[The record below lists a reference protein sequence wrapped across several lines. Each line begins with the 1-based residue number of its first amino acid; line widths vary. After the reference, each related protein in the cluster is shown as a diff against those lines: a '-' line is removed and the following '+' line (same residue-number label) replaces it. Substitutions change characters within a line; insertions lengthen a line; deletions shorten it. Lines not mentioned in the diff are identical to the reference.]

1 MISMSSE
8 RMNHEK
14 KMLQGWCEQQLP
26 QRREQCSGHFMTYNR
41 RLFDSYKVALKSDMQ
56 DETDVTRNA
65 AYTVACE
72 DCMHVVEGRNRNSVY
87 GGSNDVVI
95 GM

>member
-1 MISMSSE
+1 
-8 RMNHEK
+8 
-14 KMLQGWCEQQLP
+14 
-26 QRREQCSGHFMTYNR
+26 MTCNR
-41 RLFDSYKVALKSDMQ
+41 RLFDSYKVGLKSDIQ
-56 DETDVTRNA
+56 DETNVTRNA

>member
-1 MISMSSE
+1 M
-8 RMNHEK
+8 K
-14 KMLQGWCEQQLP
+14 KNALGMVWAAAATATRAVLRSL
-26 QRREQCSGHFMTYNR
+26 HDMH
-41 RLFDSYKVALKSDMQ
+41 DSYKVRLKFEIQ

-87 GGSNDVVI
+87 GGSNYVVI